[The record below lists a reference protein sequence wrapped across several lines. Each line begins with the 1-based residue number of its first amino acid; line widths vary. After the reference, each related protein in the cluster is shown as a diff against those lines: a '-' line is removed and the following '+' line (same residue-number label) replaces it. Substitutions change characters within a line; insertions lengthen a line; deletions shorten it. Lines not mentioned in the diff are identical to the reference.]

1 MSGSSAQP
9 IYEDHRCDASIL
21 ALLYGAGPGAGPALE
36 PARKVVEGL
45 TSYLAK
51 RLAMALFTI
60 YIVISLSFF
69 MVRLMPGNAIE
80 YLEAQ
85 MTIQGGLS
93 PEEIQQ
99 KVRAIYGVLPSGPLW
114 KQYLQYV
121 GNAFHGNLGNS
132 ITNPGQSVVSIVA
145 GALPWTV
152 FTISVALIISFV
164 IGLIMGTVM
173 AAFPKTWFAKLITA
187 VASFLSA
194 IPNYL
199 VAIVLLYFF
208 ADQHAWFPLDGAYS
222 VGLQPGLNWPFIQS
236 ALVHAVLPIATY
248 VIVGFGGWA
257 LIMKGSV
264 VTTLGTDYVRAAES
278 WGLSSRRVMQSYIG
292 RNSMLPMVTN
302 LALAVGFLFGASVF
316 VETYLTYP
324 GIGYYLIDAVNSRD
338 YSLMMGCF
346 IIITVAVIFA
356 NLIVDLMY
364 PLVDPRIVSP
374 AQSKRTRFG
383 TSGIPTGPPGPVGS
397 SLAEQTMVGAAV
409 GSAPGAPVSDVG

>member
-1 MSGSSAQP
+1 MKVTVAMLEFWLCPMAQDQVAVLSSSRR
-9 IYEDHRCDASIL
+9 E
-21 ALLYGAGPGAGPALE
+21 GWW
-36 PARKVVEGL
+36 KGL

-121 GNAFHGNLGNS
+121 GNAFHGDLGNS

-173 AAFPKTWFAKLITA
+173 AAFPKTWFAKLMTA
-187 VASFLSA
+187 VTSFLSA

-222 VGLQPGLNWPFIQS
+222 IGLHS
-236 ALVHAVLPIATY
+236 
-248 VIVGFGGWA
+248 
-257 LIMKGSV
+257 
-264 VTTLGTDYVRAAES
+264 GT
-278 WGLSSRRVMQSYIG
+278 
-292 RNSMLPMVTN
+292 
-302 LALAVGFLFGASVF
+302 
-316 VETYLTYP
+316 
-324 GIGYYLIDAVNSRD
+324 
-338 YSLMMGCF
+338 
-346 IIITVAVIFA
+346 
-356 NLIVDLMY
+356 
-364 PLVDPRIVSP
+364 
-374 AQSKRTRFG
+374 
-383 TSGIPTGPPGPVGS
+383 
-397 SLAEQTMVGAAV
+397 
-409 GSAPGAPVSDVG
+409 